1 MTRDLILQTAMQQ
14 YATYGI
20 RGVSMNEIA
29 HSLRISKK
37 TLYCNFKNKEELIL
51 ESVRTET
58 AKIRKTLEHHVADSS
73 CALEALL
80 RFKRGMYQRHLCICP
95 AFHRDLPGFPPAYS
109 KFIEFKNQM
118 RQRVRELFEQ
128 AIGEGMLI
136 REQNYD
142 LMAHL
147 YAEDTENSAGQYEL
161 MLTLLRGSCTPRG
174 KEWIDRFQYTDQ
186 GI

>member
-1 MTRDLILQTAMQQ
+1 MTRDIILQTAMRH

-29 HSLRISKK
+29 NHLHISKK
-37 TLYCNFKNKEELIL
+37 TLYCNFRNKEELIL

-58 AKIRKTLEHHVADSS
+58 AKIRKGLERHVANAS

-80 RFKRGMYQRHLCICP
+80 RFKQEVYQRNLCICP
-95 AFHRDLPGFPPAYS
+95 AFHRDLPGFPHAYGT
-109 KFIEFKNQM
+109 FTEFKNQL
-118 RQRVRELFEQ
+118 RQRVRELLEQ

-142 LMAHL
+142 LIAHV
-147 YAEDTENSAGQYEL
+147 YAEDTENPAGPYEL
-161 MLTLLRGSCTPRG
+161 ILTLLRGSCTPQG
-174 KEWIDRFQYTDQ
+174 KEWIHRFQSTHPS
-186 GI
+186 I